1 MKVYLL
7 MITIFGTK
15 QKNKQSSK
23 NAISYKT
30 FLCHERSEIVFFLA
44 KVKCKNI
51 NYLLKVHRHIFFTYP
66 YKIYLLSIVPT
77 STSIK

>member
-15 QKNKQSSK
+15 QKNKQSTK

-30 FLCHERSEIVFFLA
+30 FLCHERLKRLVFFGEG
-44 KVKCKNI
+44 KM
-51 NYLLKVHRHIFFTYP
+51 
-66 YKIYLLSIVPT
+66 
-77 STSIK
+77 

>member
-23 NAISYKT
+23 KAISYKT
-30 FLCHERSEIVFFLA
+30 FLCHERLRDWFFLA

-51 NYLLKVHRHIFFTYP
+51 NYLLKVRRHIFFTYP
-66 YKIYLLSIVPT
+66 YKIYLVSIVLT